1 MALNSN
7 VFIPLG
13 MPVTMRAELLGHD
26 VSTNEKYYSFA
37 EKDNAQK
44 AADFLNRSLTPNL
57 PLDKGNIINFAKR
70 KTLKTAN
77 FQGFKIV

>member
-26 VSTNEKYYSFA
+26 VSTNEKYYCFA
-37 EKDNAQK
+37 EKDNVQK
-44 AADFLNRSLTPNL
+44 AADFLT
-57 PLDKGNIINFAKR
+57 GH
-70 KTLKTAN
+70 
-77 FQGFKIV
+77 